1 MDILKKNVLKDQAK
15 DTCAVLRELPRII
28 LEKKK
33 KSTEAKES
41 TLLCVFEKRARDMT
55 KKRLR
60 RQCFPRLLHGVKKTL
75 RQKWAS
81 LASVRGRAV
90 FLWGNP
96 GVMVPRRVL

>member
-55 KKRLR
+55 KKKASPTMFSPLIARCKKNPPPKVGVTRLR
-60 RQCFPRLLHGVKKTL
+60 
-75 RQKWAS
+75 
-81 LASVRGRAV
+81 
-90 FLWGNP
+90 
-96 GVMVPRRVL
+96 